1 MAGVVAVGELGGGR
15 EAAVFRL
22 GFGADGAFNYSGD
35 VACGSLGWGARGGE
49 GGEAELTLLT
59 R

>member
-15 EAAVFRL
+15 EAAVFRF
-22 GFGADGAFNYSGD
+22 GFGADGAFNFSD

-49 GGEAELTLLT
+49 GGEAKLALLT